1 MAESYQLPNLIVT
14 NMFATIMFVNHDE
27 GDPMTATA
35 DAATAPARATRGL
48 WLTLIIVLL
57 ADAMDLIDSTITN
70 VAAPSIVRDLGADES
85 VIKWL
90 GAAYA
95 LALGSL
101 LVLGGKLG
109 DKFGQRATFLVGMA
123 GFVIASLFAGLAP
136 NAGVLIVARV
146 AQGVFGALLI
156 PQGMAIITATFPKPM
171 LRTAFGLFAPMLGV
185 FAVAGP
191 ILGGVLIDANLFGLQ
206 WRPIFLINIVLGG
219 VALVLAI
226 RYLPSV
232 PARSSTRIDV
242 LGSVLLTASLFGV
255 LFGLITGSSD
265 GWDALSVGSIAAG
278 ALIFAS
284 FVWRQARTDQPLLP
298 RTLLANR
305 GFTSGLIVGLLVF
318 ASFSGLMY
326 VISLYFQLGL
336 GYSPTQTSLALV
348 PLTIGIIAGSGISTA
363 LIARLGRTIVLIG
376 MLVTILG
383 VGVMLFLVVSAG
395 MDVTWWQNAVAT
407 ALIGAGAGICFSSV
421 FNTALGDIE
430 PHEAGSA
437 SGSLSAVQ
445 QVANGIGSAIVTSVF
460 LGALAS
466 GSIAAM
472 TVTLIVVLVI
482 VGICLLAVPLLPRK
496 AADIED

>member
-1 MAESYQLPNLIVT
+1 MAI
-14 NMFATIMFVNHDE
+14 
-27 GDPMTATA
+27 
-35 DAATAPARATRGL
+35 TAPTTPGTATRGL
-48 WLTLIIVLL
+48 WLTLLVVLL

-109 DKFGQRATFLVGMA
+109 DKFGQRGTFLIGMG
-123 GFVIASLFAGLAP
+123 GFVLASAFAGLAP
-136 NAGVLIVARV
+136 NAEVLIAARV

-171 LRTAFGLFAPMLGV
+171 LHRAFGLFAPMLGI

-191 ILGGVLIDANLFGLQ
+191 ILGGILIDANLFGLQ
-206 WRPIFLINIVLGG
+206 WRPIFLLNIVLGG
-219 VALVLAI
+219 IALILAF
-226 RYLPSV
+226 RFLPAV
-232 PARSSTRIDV
+232 PARRSTRIDV
-242 LGSVLLTASLFGV
+242 LGTALLIAALFGI
-255 LFGLITGSSD
+255 LFGLIDGSSD
-265 GWDALSVGSIAAG
+265 GWTALSIGSMVAG
-278 ALIFAS
+278 ALVFAG

-298 RTLLANR
+298 HTLLANR
-305 GFTSGLIVGLLVF
+305 GFTSGLVVGLLVF

-336 GYSPTQTSLALV
+336 GYSPTQTALGLI
-348 PLTIGIIAGSGISTA
+348 PLTIGIIAGSGVATA
-363 LIARLGRTIVLIG
+363 LIAKLGRMVVLIG

-383 VGVMLFLVVSAG
+383 VGTMLTLVVTAG
-395 MDVTWWQNAVAT
+395 LDVVWWQNAIAT
-407 ALIGAGAGICFSSV
+407 ALIGAGAGICFSSI
-421 FNTALGDIE
+421 FSTALGDIE

-445 QVANGIGSAIVTSVF
+445 QVANGIGSAVVTSVF
-460 LGALAS
+460 FGALAAGS
-466 GSIAAM
+466 GSAM
-472 TVTLIVVLVI
+472 TITLIVVLGVT
-482 VGICLLAVPLLPRK
+482 VLCLLAVPLLPRT
-496 AADIED
+496 ATITED

>member
-1 MAESYQLPNLIVT
+1 
-14 NMFATIMFVNHDE
+14 
-27 GDPMTATA
+27 MTAT
-35 DAATAPARATRGL
+35 TTTTTTTTKGTRGL

-70 VAAPSIVRDLGADES
+70 VAAPSIVQNLGADES

-101 LVLGGKLG
+101 LVLGGKIG
-109 DKFGQRATFLVGMA
+109 DKFGQRGTFLIGIA
-123 GFVIASLFAGLAP
+123 GFVLASVFAGLAP
-136 NAGVLIVARV
+136 NAEVLVAARV

-171 LRTAFGLFAPMLGV
+171 LRTAFSLFAPMLGI

-191 ILGGVLIDANLFGLQ
+191 ILGGVLIDANLFGLE
-206 WRPIFLINIVLGG
+206 WRPIFLINIILGG

-226 RYLPSV
+226 RFLPTA
-232 PARSSTRIDV
+232 PARRSTRIDV
-242 LGSVLLTASLFGV
+242 LGSVLLIASLFGI
-255 LFGLITGSSD
+255 LFGLINGSSD
-265 GWDALSVGSIAAG
+265 GWDALAIGSIVEG
-278 ALIFAS
+278 SLIFAG
-284 FVWRQARTDQPLLP
+284 FVWRQATTDQPLLP

-305 GFTSGLIVGLLVF
+305 GFTSGLVVGLLVF

-326 VISLYFQLGL
+326 VISLFFQLGL
-336 GYSPTQTSLALV
+336 GYSPTQTSLALI
-348 PLTIGIIAGSGISTA
+348 PLTVGIIAGSGISTA
-363 LIARLGRTIVLIG
+363 LIARLGRLVVLIG
-376 MLVTILG
+376 MLLTILG
-383 VGVMLFLVVSAG
+383 VATMLFMVIAVGLEVS
-395 MDVTWWQNAVAT
+395 WWQNGIAT
-407 ALIGAGAGICFSSV
+407 GLIGTGAGICFSSI

-445 QVANGIGSAIVTSVF
+445 QVANGIGSATVTSVF
-460 LGALAS
+460 FGALAS

-472 TVTLIVVLVI
+472 TITLIVVLVI
-482 VGICLLAVPLLPRK
+482 IVVCLLAVPLLPRK
-496 AADIED
+496 AADIEE